1 MVPWTAVAGNG
12 PIKVTLARKKKK
24 KGFKC
29 FTGSKRPRS
38 VLRSGSP
45 ALKASSHRTPATI
58 TWVRRDLLSHPCLL
72 DFRWALLFLLT
83 LHFIYSPNLRSPFES
98 KWPDHAGSFRAA
110 IPKPRWPPR
119 IKHARVISLSQGTP
133 SHPLLRND
141 ATCRN
146 STVWGEGRRAF
157 FLGCSVLTAGTLSS
171 LSIPSGPPT
180 GTCSPRASQL
190 REPLSPYIK
199 TASLPPL
206 SPRLSPAGAGPSF
219 RAPSTR
225 PAPSTTT
232 RSLRPCGG
240 NEWIPPRRQ
249 HSGKAQR
256 ARGIAG
262 WPRLQ
267 GTLEK

>member
-1 MVPWTAVAGNG
+1 M
-12 PIKVTLARKKKK
+12 
-24 KGFKC
+24 
-29 FTGSKRPRS
+29 
-38 VLRSGSP
+38 
-45 ALKASSHRTPATI
+45 
-58 TWVRRDLLSHPCLL
+58 LSHPCLL

-119 IKHARVISLSQGTP
+119 VKHARVISLSQGTP

-219 RAPSTR
+219 RAPGTR

>member
-1 MVPWTAVAGNG
+1 M
-12 PIKVTLARKKKK
+12 
-24 KGFKC
+24 
-29 FTGSKRPRS
+29 
-38 VLRSGSP
+38 
-45 ALKASSHRTPATI
+45 
-58 TWVRRDLLSHPCLL
+58 LSHPCLL

-119 IKHARVISLSQGTP
+119 VKHARVISPSQGTP

-157 FLGCSVLTAGTLSS
+157 FQGCSVLTAGTLSS

-190 REPLSPYIK
+190 RE
-199 TASLPPL
+199 ASVTLHQDRFSAPTQPQTLPGRGWAVLPCTQHP
-206 SPRLSPAGAGPSF
+206 PR
-219 RAPSTR
+219 
-225 PAPSTTT
+225 TTT

-249 HSGKAQR
+249 HGGKAQR

>member
-1 MVPWTAVAGNG
+1 M
-12 PIKVTLARKKKK
+12 
-24 KGFKC
+24 
-29 FTGSKRPRS
+29 
-38 VLRSGSP
+38 
-45 ALKASSHRTPATI
+45 
-58 TWVRRDLLSHPCLL
+58 LLHPCLL

-119 IKHARVISLSQGTP
+119 VKHARVISPSQGTP

-240 NEWIPPRRQ
+240 NEWIPPRRR
-249 HSGKAQR
+249 HGGKAQR